1 MPAERIGMRDARE
14 VIRLKSASVIDA
26 RDRPAARP
34 GALGDVDAGGDR
46 GPPWPLPEDMNN

>member
-1 MPAERIGMRDARE
+1 MPAERIGMRDARY
-14 VIRLKSASVIDA
+14 SAEGGGVDA